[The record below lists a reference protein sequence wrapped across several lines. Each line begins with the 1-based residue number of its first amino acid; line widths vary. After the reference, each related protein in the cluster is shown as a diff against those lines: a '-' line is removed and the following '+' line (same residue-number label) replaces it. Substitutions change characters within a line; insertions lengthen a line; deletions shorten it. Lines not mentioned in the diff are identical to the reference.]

1 MVRTALEVRRFDFK
15 PARVMVG
22 SRNIRFEPVRIS
34 GSNRFKRFEP
44 VARKLPRDINTE
56 MFTKRVAVRAVNFS
70 IGPFCTE
77 FRCEQLC
84 DDDFFFLIGVNF
96 CAFFGILHGMGI
108 GKSTIRIRRSMPQ
121 IRKSENHP
129 VT

>member
-1 MVRTALEVRRFDFK
+1 MEVRRFDFK
-15 PARVMVG
+15 PARALVG
-22 SRNIRFEPVRIS
+22 ARNIRFEPVRIS

-56 MFTKRVAVRAVNFS
+56 MFTKIVPVRAVNFS

-84 DDDFFFLIGVNF
+84 DGDIFWDQGQL
-96 CAFFGILHGMGI
+96 CGILFA
-108 GKSTIRIRRSMPQ
+108 S
-121 IRKSENHP
+121 
-129 VT
+129 

>member
-1 MVRTALEVRRFDFK
+1 MEVQRFDFK
-15 PARVMVG
+15 PARALVG
-22 SRNIRFEPVRIS
+22 ARNIRFDPFRIS

-84 DDDFFFLIGVNF
+84 DDDFFF
-96 CAFFGILHGMGI
+96 
-108 GKSTIRIRRSMPQ
+108 
-121 IRKSENHP
+121 
-129 VT
+129 